1 MPRVEAVELRRLRL
15 PLRSPFRAAHGT
27 ERAKEV
33 VLVRV
38 VAAGAE
44 GWGECAALA
53 EPTYT
58 SEYVAGAHQVLR
70 DHLIPRLLAAG
81 DLGGGDVAGALS
93 MVRGHRMAKA
103 ALEMAIIDAELREA
117 GVSLARHLGGVRPVV
132 DAGVALGLCPSVADL
147 VTAAEDFAAQ
157 GYRRLK
163 LKVEPGWDVE
173 PVAAVRA
180 ALGTEVVVA
189 VDANGAY
196 AGDGD
201 GGLDA
206 LAALDKLGLAFI
218 EQPLAPDDLKGHAEL
233 SGRLDTPICLD
244 ESIDSVAGAELALD
258 LGACSVVNIKPGR
271 CGGLLDAVKVHDLCR
286 ERGVPAWCGGM
297 LETGIGRA
305 ANLALA
311 ALPGFTMAGDL
322 SASDRYFDEDLTEP
336 IRLENGCL
344 RVPAGP
350 GLGVE
355 PRPEPLARF
364 TTSVELIR

>member
-33 VLVRV
+33 LLVRV
-38 VAAGAE
+38 LGGGAE

-58 SEYVAGAHQVLR
+58 AEYVAGAHQVLR
-70 DHLIPRLLAAG
+70 DHLVPRVLA
-81 DLGGGDVAGALS
+81 GGEMGGSDVAGALS
-93 MVRGHRMAKA
+93 AVRGHRMAKA
-103 ALEMAIIDAELREA
+103 ALEMAVMDAELREA
-117 GVSLARHLGGVRPVV
+117 GVSLAQHLGGSRPVV
-132 DAGVALGLCPSVADL
+132 DAGVALGLCTSAEL
-147 VTAAEDFAAQ
+147 VTAAETFVDQ

-163 LKVEPGWDVE
+163 LKIEPGWDVE

-180 ALGTEVVVA
+180 ALGAGVDVA

-196 AGDGD
+196 AGEGD
-201 GGLDA
+201 G
-206 LAALDKLGLAFI
+206 LAALDELDGLGLVFI
-218 EQPLAPDDLKGHAEL
+218 EQPLAPDDLRGHAQL
-233 SGRLDTPICLD
+233 ARRLDTPICLD
-244 ESIDSVAGAELALD
+244 ESVESVAGAEVALD
-258 LGACSVVNIKPGR
+258 LGACSVLNIKPGR
-271 CGGLLDAVKVHDLCR
+271 CGGLLEAVKVHDFCL

-297 LETGIGRA
+297 LDTGIGRA

-311 ALPGFTMAGDL
+311 SLPGFTMAGDL
-322 SASDRYFDEDLTEP
+322 SASDRYFEEDLTDP
-336 IRLENGCL
+336 IVLEDGCL
-344 RVPAGP
+344 RVPTRP

-355 PRPEPLARF
+355 PRHEVLERF